1 MQFLSKIC
9 LINICLLQMFVCFAL
24 FCFVFWY
31 FGCFFCFVH
40 KFKIY
45 NQISAVIF
53 RNILFKICLSD
64 PNYCIILINYTMLKF
79 RPSFGSKISTY
90 FSVNTIYSFSWG
102 KWNFV
107 LITKSLYQYLGL
119 WNNGSK
125 MITCRSIKWYLDVPS
140 LATLTKKISYGVYI
154 V

>member
-1 MQFLSKIC
+1 M
-9 LINICLLQMFVCFAL
+9 INICLLQMFVCFAL
-24 FCFVFWY
+24 FCFLVFWVV
-31 FGCFFCFVH
+31 FFVLFINLRYII
-40 KFKIY
+40 KYRLSFLE
-45 NQISAVIF
+45 IF
-53 RNILFKICLSD
+53 LFKICLSD

-125 MITCRSIKWYLDVPS
+125 MIAGCPS
-140 LATLTKKISYGVYI
+140 LATLTKKISYSVYI

>member
-1 MQFLSKIC
+1 MQFLSKIWSIFVYCKC
-9 LINICLLQMFVCFAL
+9 LSALL
-24 FCFVFWY
+24 CFVLFS
-31 FGCFFCFVH
+31 GILGGFFVLFINLRYIIKCRLSFLE
-40 KFKIY
+40 
-45 NQISAVIF
+45 IF
-53 RNILFKICLSD
+53 LFKICLSD
-64 PNYCIILINYTMLKF
+64 PNYCIILVNYTMLKF

-140 LATLTKKISYGVYI
+140 LATLTKKISYSVYI